1 MMMIMCRGLAA
12 GALVAALGS
21 CSETKSPSVA
31 TTPATTPS
39 PAPSGAPVCPTQK
52 LAFTQ
57 EHACDND
64 GSVEFCLEATDT
76 AAQNAVRALAPD
88 VQFQPGSRG
97 RARCSASQTLTL
109 IPLNERDCP
118 AHHGP
123 ASNEAWSRLCAL
135 AALGQVREIVAT
147 WYE

>member
-1 MMMIMCRGLAA
+1 MDGRR
-12 GALVAALGS
+12 ALGMGVLALGLWA
-21 CSETKSPSVA
+21 CSETKSPSAAPTA
-31 TTPATTPS
+31 TAS
-39 PAPSGAPVCPTQK
+39 PGAPSAPACPANK

-64 GSVEFCLEATDT
+64 GSVEFCIDATDP

-88 VQFQPGSRG
+88 ARFQPGSRG

-109 IPLNERDCP
+109 IPLSERDCP
-118 AHHGP
+118 THHGA
-123 ASNEAWSRLCAL
+123 ASNEAWSRLCGL
-135 AALGQVREIVAT
+135 AALGPVREIVAT